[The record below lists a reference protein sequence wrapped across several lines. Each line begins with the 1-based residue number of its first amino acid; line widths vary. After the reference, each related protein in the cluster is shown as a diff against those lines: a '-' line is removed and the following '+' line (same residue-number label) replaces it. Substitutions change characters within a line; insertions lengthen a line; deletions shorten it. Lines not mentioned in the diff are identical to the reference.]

1 MGKTRMGQAQ
11 RVVAAQKASDP
22 GSVAR
27 VSEWKPPKLGDIQA
41 GFDKAIAATPRKR
54 EPLHTYRSTDPKSG
68 RPSTRYTN
76 VPGAQ
81 RGER

>member
-1 MGKTRMGQAQ
+1 MQSA
-11 RVVAAQKASDP
+11 KANDP
-22 GSVAR
+22 FSTVR
-27 VSEWKPPKLGDIQA
+27 NWKPPKLSDIEA

-54 EPLHTYRSTDPKSG
+54 EKLYIYKSKG
-68 RPSTRYTN
+68 STRYTN